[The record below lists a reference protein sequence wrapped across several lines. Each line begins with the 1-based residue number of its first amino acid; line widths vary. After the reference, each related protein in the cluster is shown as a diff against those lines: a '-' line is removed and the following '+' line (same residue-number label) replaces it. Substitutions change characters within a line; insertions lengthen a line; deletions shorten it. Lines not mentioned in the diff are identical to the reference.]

1 MRQKTRSC
9 LIAAALMVAFSS
21 AGSSTGAPILGG
33 VYDLHNHPDAARVPP
48 PYGLRLDELYNVDP
62 QDVDRF
68 TFDFDHPLSNARLI
82 YNDIAGTMHIF
93 GSVIGG
99 RDVGDDWANDE
110 YLGMYHFDFWYN
122 TGIAPVPG
130 DDDLWVPNDHLENA
144 GWILTP
150 LGDTKT
156 LTAHVGDVFGFA
168 FRFGDE
174 DDDLGHGDHPGISG
188 WGWMGVDGDVT
199 DSKDWIFTAEYVA
212 IPEPAS
218 LATLLLGGLLAFR
231 RSRT

>member
-1 MRQKTRSC
+1 MIQITSRRV
-9 LIAAALMVAFSS
+9 LIASFVAAVGWSSAALAV
-21 AGSSTGAPILGG
+21 PLLGG

-62 QDVDRF
+62 GDVDRF
-68 TFDFDHPLSNARLI
+68 TFDFDHPVSNARLI

-93 GSVIGG
+93 GSVVGG
-99 RDVGDDWANDE
+99 RDIGDDWANDE
-110 YLGMYHFDFWYN
+110 YLGIYHFDFWYN
-122 TGIAPVPG
+122 TGIESVPG
-130 DDDLWVPNDHLENA
+130 DDDLWVPNDHVENA

-150 LGDTKT
+150 LGDTKI
-156 LTAHVGDVFGFA
+156 LTAHVGDLFGFA

-174 DDDLGHGDHPGISG
+174 DDDAGHGDHPGISG

-218 LATLLLGGLLAFR
+218 LAILLAGGLVALR
-231 RSRT
+231 RSRR